1 MENSM
6 MLVQSTWNG
15 EQTFRMVPIHKDCPY
30 VECICDPTT
39 KVFVVISTITKN
51 TFHMVPKLDD
61 NGDTMF
67 VKNGKRQNGKM
78 QKEERRQCET
88 FQEFYLEDINS
99 VIDIVKHF
107 ALNEKTFKFKWK
119 EFLKDKPK
127 EESNSLAGSVLTGA
141 KTPEIIT

>member
-1 MENSM
+1 
-6 MLVQSTWNG
+6 
-15 EQTFRMVPIHKDCPY
+15 MVI
-30 VECICDPTT
+30 
-39 KVFVVISTITKN
+39 
-51 TFHMVPKLDD
+51 LL
-61 NGDTMF
+61 F

-99 VIDIVKHF
+99 VVDIVKHF

>member
-6 MLVQSTWNG
+6 MLVQASWSS

-61 NGDTMF
+61 NGDPMF
-67 VKNGKRQNGKM
+67 VKTLKRKNGKM

-88 FQEFYLEDINS
+88 FQEFYLEDTNS

-107 ALNEKTFKFKWK
+107 AVNEKTFKFKWK
-119 EFLKDKPK
+119 EFIKDKPK
-127 EESNSLAGSVLTGA
+127 EDENAHKGSALINP
-141 KTPEIIT
+141 TPEIIT

>member
-6 MLVQSTWNG
+6 MLVQSTWMDQ
-15 EQTFRMVPIHKDCPY
+15 QTFRMVPTHKDCPY

-67 VKNGKRQNGKM
+67 VKSGKRPSGKP
-78 QKEERRQCET
+78 QKEERRVVET
-88 FQEFYLEDINS
+88 FQEFYLEDVDSI
-99 VIDIVKHF
+99 IALVKHF
-107 ALNEKTFKFKWK
+107 AMNEKTFKFKWK
-119 EFLKDKPK
+119 EFLKDKKK
-127 EESNSLAGSVLTGA
+127 EEKASDIITPE
-141 KTPEIIT
+141 KPEIIAP